1 MSAPHINQ
9 LREHLLATL
18 ADLRNRE
25 NPMEPDRARAVAQ
38 VASVLVDTAKVEVDY
53 LKATNQDRSGFMEEP
68 PTPGFEGVGSNHTKQ
83 SLPAPGNGVLSIT
96 RHTLKG

>member
-1 MSAPHINQ
+1 MTAPHINQ

-53 LKATNQDRSGFMEEP
+53 LKATGQDRAGFLEEP
-68 PTPGFEGVGSNHTKQ
+68 AQVTTDSATAG
-83 SLPAPGNGVLSIT
+83 LPNGISSIT
-96 RHTLKG
+96 RHRLS